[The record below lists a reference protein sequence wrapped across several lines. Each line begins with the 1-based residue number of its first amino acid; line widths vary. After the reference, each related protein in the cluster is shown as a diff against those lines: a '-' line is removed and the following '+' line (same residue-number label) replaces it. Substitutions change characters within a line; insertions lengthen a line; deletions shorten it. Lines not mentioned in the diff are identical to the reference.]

1 MRYSNLPPF
10 KATGRVAVYKHGDLN
25 PITLLVVSVYA
36 TDAWAIGSAME
47 RSAKWT
53 LERMGVP
60 EAALAELFFEYSGTD
75 ELYALEPRGVK
86 RGWGEKVEGFF
97 DTGPD
102 MKKRDTLIRQRRLLP
117 NEHADAMAI
126 YSKKPVVKQEA
137 EVAE

>member
-1 MRYSNLPPF
+1 MKFSNLPPF
-10 KATGRVAVYKHGDLN
+10 KAIGKVAVYKHGDLS
-25 PITLLVVSVYA
+25 PITSLVVSVYA

-53 LERMGVP
+53 LERMGAT

-86 RGWGEKVEGFF
+86 RGWDERVEGFF
-97 DTGPD
+97 DTGAD
-102 MKKRDTLIRQRRLLP
+102 MNKRDTLIRQRRLLP
-117 NEHADAMAI
+117 NEHSDAMAI

-137 EVAE
+137 KVAQ